1 MFDDTRTP
9 LQRALERIELCRE
22 VVKEVH
28 MELEIPDDPEHK
40 ADLYLSIDELA
51 REVVYLLSNVND
63 QVFGVP
69 EPEEEE

>member
-28 MELEIPDDPEHK
+28 HDLEIPQDPEHK

-51 REVVYLLSNVND
+51 REVVHLLTTVND
-63 QVFGVP
+63 HVWGQPIPP
-69 EPEEEE
+69 EDE